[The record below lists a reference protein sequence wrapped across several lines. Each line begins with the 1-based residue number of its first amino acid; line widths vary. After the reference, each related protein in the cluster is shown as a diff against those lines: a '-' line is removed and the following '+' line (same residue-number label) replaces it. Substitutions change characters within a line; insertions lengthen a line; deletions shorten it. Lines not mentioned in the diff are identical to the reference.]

1 MRGRGKDT
9 VTEVGG
15 NDGEEGAPGD
25 SLVLTY
31 FIGRALKVEIPA
43 FSYVNIFYFVF
54 YILCLAP
61 I

>member
-1 MRGRGKDT
+1 MD
-9 VTEVGG
+9 G
-15 NDGEEGAPGD
+15 NDGEEGALGD

-31 FIGRALKVEIPA
+31 FIGRVLKVEIPA